1 MAIPYNSDGN
11 SPQNL
16 NLNDFRSKLN
26 SYGQVAKGC
35 RYAVT
40 ITPDNASQGSPLGQY
55 INQFREMIYV
65 CDAFEF
71 PGRGF
76 NVNEVRYYGP
86 SQKLPNNVQYS
97 DTNASFICRN
107 DSIERKLF
115 DDWMDVINPT
125 DSYNFN
131 YASDYYATIKVYQF
145 HEIGQ
150 ILENTGTPS
159 GPGERNYRQY
169 TYPDVKLGQ
178 LPVYGW
184 TLYKAWPTL
193 VAPQQVTWADQDIL
207 RLQVSFTY
215 RYWDR
220 PNVK

>member
-1 MAIPYNSDGN
+1 MAIPYNSNGN

-16 NLNDFRSKLN
+16 NVSDFYAKLDA
-26 SYGQVAKGC
+26 YGQVAKGC

-115 DDWMDVINPT
+115 DDWMDAINPT
-125 DSYNFN
+125 TSYNFN

-150 ILENTGTPS
+150 VIDNSTKP
-159 GPGERNYRQY
+159 P
-169 TYPDVKLGQ
+169 KLGQ